1 MAIACMVLLC
11 ARFVDA
17 QSCPGDCNG
26 DGEVSINELIIGVN
40 IALGAQAVT
49 ACTAMDSNGDG
60 AVTVNELIR
69 AVSMALNG
77 CPARTVTP
85 TAAATDTETPT
96 PPPATDTPAA
106 TPTSPPA
113 TETAAAT
120 PLARLCDLPGSIQMT
135 DNGVV
140 VVPGGQASAPDF
152 RFMQLP
158 VGFCA
163 HYFATI
169 GNTRQLR
176 FAPGGE
182 LFVASP
188 TTPTTGGGQG
198 GRSAIMVL
206 ADDDHDGYADAP
218 ITFLGGTS
226 APPSLRSTQGLLFT
240 GGFLYY
246 QNGTKIMRVPYATG
260 DRAPSGPSEQMADI
274 TYYFSSLHWPKTLDA
289 ADDGTIYVANGGDQ
303 GEACDPTR
311 PFHGGI
317 RKLDGTP
324 DGGPVAK
331 GFRNP
336 ISVRCGRGHNRC
348 FAVELA
354 KDFTTFQGGRE
365 KLIEIHQ
372 DDDWGFPC
380 CATKDLPY
388 VGIQPAPD
396 CSGVAADSDSFMI
409 GETPFDV
416 DFETGKWPAPWAHRA
431 YLPLHGVAGAWDG
444 ARVVAIAMD
453 PTTGELMPASTLPAG
468 PPGSVVDFAIG
479 WDDGKRSHGRPA
491 NVAFAADGRL
501 FLGNDNTGDIVWIAP
516 VDLQSAP

>member
-1 MAIACMVLLC
+1 MTLRRSGWSAAIACAALLWVWP
-11 ARFVDA
+11 ATA
-17 QSCPGDCNG
+17 QSCPGDCDG

-40 IALGAQAVT
+40 IALGTQAIS
-49 ACTAMDSNGDG
+49 ACPAMDSNGDG

-69 AVSMALNG
+69 AVTAALNG
-77 CPARTVTP
+77 CPAPTVTP
-85 TAAATDTETPT
+85 TAAATETATAPAATE
-96 PPPATDTPAA
+96 TPAA
-106 TPTSPPA
+106 TPR
-113 TETAAAT
+113 
-120 PLARLCDLPGSIQMT
+120 ARLCDLPGSIQMT
-135 DNGVV
+135 DSGVV
-140 VVPGGQASAPDF
+140 VVPGGPASAPDL
-152 RFMQLP
+152 RFIQLP

-206 ADDDHDGYADAP
+206 TDDDRDGYADAP

-317 RKLDGTP
+317 RKLDG
-324 DGGPVAK
+324 
-331 GFRNP
+331 
-336 ISVRCGRGHNRC
+336 
-348 FAVELA
+348 
-354 KDFTTFQGGRE
+354 
-365 KLIEIHQ
+365 
-372 DDDWGFPC
+372 
-380 CATKDLPY
+380 
-388 VGIQPAPD
+388 
-396 CSGVAADSDSFMI
+396 
-409 GETPFDV
+409 
-416 DFETGKWPAPWAHRA
+416 
-431 YLPLHGVAGAWDG
+431 
-444 ARVVAIAMD
+444 
-453 PTTGELMPASTLPAG
+453 
-468 PPGSVVDFAIG
+468 
-479 WDDGKRSHGRPA
+479 
-491 NVAFAADGRL
+491 
-501 FLGNDNTGDIVWIAP
+501 
-516 VDLQSAP
+516 